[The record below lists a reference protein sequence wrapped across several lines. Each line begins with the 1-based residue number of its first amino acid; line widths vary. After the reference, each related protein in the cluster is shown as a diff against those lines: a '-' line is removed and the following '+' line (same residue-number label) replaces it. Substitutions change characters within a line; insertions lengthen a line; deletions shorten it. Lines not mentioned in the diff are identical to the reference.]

1 MHKQLIYLIVENS
14 KKKCLRLFHNSCKN
28 RKMLAE
34 IRIEA
39 LLADERLADH
49 TSQSWNAAFTSD
61 SNPVGE
67 AVLQAE

>member
-1 MHKQLIYLIVENS
+1 MHNQLIHLIVENS
-14 KKKCLRLFHNSCKN
+14 KKKCLRLCHNSCKN

-39 LLADERLADH
+39 LLVDERPADRM
-49 TSQSWNAAFTSD
+49 SQSWNAAFITD